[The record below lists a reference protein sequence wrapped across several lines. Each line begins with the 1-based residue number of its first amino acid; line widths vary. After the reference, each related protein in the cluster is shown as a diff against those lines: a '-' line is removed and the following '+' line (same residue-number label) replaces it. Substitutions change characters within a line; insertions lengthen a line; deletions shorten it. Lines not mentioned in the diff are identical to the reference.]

1 MADRPR
7 TVWDNVPARAQ
18 ASKDGSVLD
27 GLTGALGKQAEQGV
41 QREVKEY
48 LDTKGDARIADLVG
62 RVKLVVTLTG
72 GALIYYLLKKSG
84 DEK

>member
-1 MADRPR
+1 MQDRQR

-18 ASKDGSVLD
+18 ASKDGGVLD
-27 GLTGALGKQAEQGV
+27 GLTSALGKQAEQGV
-41 QREVKEY
+41 QRGVKEY

-72 GALIYYLLKKSG
+72 GALIYYLVKKSG
-84 DEK
+84 EKK

>member
-41 QREVKEY
+41 QQGVKEY
-48 LDTKGDARIADLVG
+48 LDTKGDARIADLVV

>member
-41 QREVKEY
+41 QHGVKEY
-48 LDTKGDARIADLVG
+48 LDT
-62 RVKLVVTLTG
+62 
-72 GALIYYLLKKSG
+72 
-84 DEK
+84 

>member
-27 GLTGALGKQAEQGV
+27 GLTGTLGKQAEQGV
-41 QREVKEY
+41 QRGVKEY
-48 LDTKGDARIADLVG
+48 LDTKGDALIADLVG

-72 GALIYYLLKKSG
+72 GALIYYVVKKSG
-84 DEK
+84 EKK

>member
-41 QREVKEY
+41 QQGVKEY

>member
-18 ASKDGSVLD
+18 ASKEGSLLD

-41 QREVKEY
+41 QRGVKEY

-72 GALIYYLLKKSG
+72 GALIYYLIKKSG
-84 DEK
+84 DEP

>member
-18 ASKDGSVLD
+18 ANKDGSVLD

-41 QREVKEY
+41 QRGVKEY